1 MEGGGPE
8 AFYSS
13 IHLLHLRSYS
23 YTSKVRQVYITVPAY
38 KHENAHPEVPSGVGG
53 MILAVGSVP
62 RFVLKMPTR
71 KYHLVWTGQYR
82 YIYCGLFRHEN
93 AHPEVLSG
101 VGWTICAT
109 FSVGNFIQVG

>member
-62 RFVLKMPTR
+62 RFVLKCPPGSTIWCGLDDIAIFTVACFVMKMPTR
-71 KYHLVWTGQYR
+71 KYSLVWAGR
-82 YIYCGLFRHEN
+82 YALLL
-93 AHPEVLSG
+93 V
-101 VGWTICAT
+101 
-109 FSVGNFIQVG
+109 